1 MIIVLP
7 SSISTFGYVCA
18 INSVGPETHDNDH
31 EMRITGSS
39 SRSSDDVTA
48 QNSRRSSSF
57 YSDQDSM
64 ELKKMQ
70 QDIAGNSSNANGHD
84 TSNVR
89 ARGFDMET
97 SLRDMEYLPTLDRDR
112 QEYVNVHRKQD
123 LTTKR
128 KQRIANR
135 ERVRRKREL
144 SSIEGGEVSIKVL
157 GRSSSRSSVG
167 MYVYICMCLR
177 MYM

>member
-1 MIIVLP
+1 M
-7 SSISTFGYVCA
+7 YVC
-18 INSVGPETHDNDH
+18 INSLGPETHDNDK
-31 EMRITGSS
+31 EMHIKGSS
-39 SRSSDDVTA
+39 NSHSSDDITA
-48 QNSRRSSSF
+48 QGSHVSRRSSSF